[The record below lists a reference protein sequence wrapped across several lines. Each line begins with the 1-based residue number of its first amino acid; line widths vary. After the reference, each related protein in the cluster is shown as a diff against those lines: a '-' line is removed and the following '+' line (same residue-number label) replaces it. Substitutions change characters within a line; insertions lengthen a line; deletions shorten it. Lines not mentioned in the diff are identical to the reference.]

1 MPGSPIGWWRERSL
15 DERVAAAVLG
25 GAALLLAEVRFEHRE
40 VLGETWAAWVP
51 LVYSAALLVGGGAA
65 LLFWR
70 RGGRL
75 VLAALFAL
83 AFVVGGL
90 GIWFH
95 SNGHPLTHL
104 AQVLSAF
111 WVPPGEDGG
120 VKIGSAPPLLAPA
133 AFWGLGAIGL
143 IACLHDRA
151 HHPAVGAQR
160 RAGDGRRERAR
171 DEDDQRRDLVG

>member
-25 GAALLLAEVRFEHRE
+25 GAALLLAELRFEHRE
-40 VLGETWAAWVP
+40 VLGETWLAWLPLGYAA
-51 LVYSAALLVGGGAA
+51 LLLVGGGAA
-65 LLFWR
+65 LLRWR

-83 AFVVGGL
+83 AFVVGAL

-104 AQVLSAF
+104 AQVLSA
-111 WVPPGEDGG
+111 WRVPPGQDGG
-120 VKIGSAPPLLAPA
+120 VKIGSAPPVLAPA

-151 HHPAVGAQR
+151 DHSAVGAQH
-160 RAGDGRRERAR
+160 RAGDGRREGAGE
-171 DEDDQRRDLVG
+171 EDDQRRDLLG